1 MGDLS
6 KRTWK
11 LRTEITNIVYAV
23 DGPNSK
29 YSNGFWGLF
38 YDGFTVADSA

>member
-1 MGDLS
+1 MVDLN

-11 LRTEITNIVYAV
+11 LRTEIRNTVYPVA
-23 DGPNSK
+23 GPNSK
-29 YSNGFWGLF
+29 YSNGFWGVF